1 MNVISV
7 VMLVFTVATQAITI
21 EPTEED
27 ELFSYF
33 YMILPV
39 RMNEQK

>member
-1 MNVISV
+1 MSGP
-7 VMLVFTVATQAITI
+7 TRAITI
-21 EPTEED
+21 EPAEELD
-27 ELFSYF
+27 DFNYY